1 MKVGQIV
8 KVTTDCR
15 PQGLVPDKYVKLV
28 YQYSDK
34 WYAFETT
41 ERNIA
46 ITDIIDSGVIT
57 IIHRP
62 KDETKL

>member
-1 MKVGQIV
+1 M
-8 KVTTDCR
+8 
-15 PQGLVPDKYVKLV
+15 PDKYVKLV